1 MKYFFHGILF
11 SLFCLTGLQPVYTQT
26 NIDSLEVAL
35 QIEKNPVEKTIILLS
50 LTKEF
55 MSVNQEKALEYA
67 NEALEYSV
75 KSGYREGE
83 LRSLN
88 FLGELY
94 KDKTE
99 ITKAMDCAIKAETL
113 AEQLDNPLQKLS
125 AIYTLGNIY
134 AKLGNFE
141 KSSEIYYKCLRLN
154 EDINDP
160 VLNVRILNSF
170 GYVNHNLNNYDKAL
184 DFYFKALNKSKEIGY
199 SEGIAKG
206 LNNVAAIYGIKG
218 DNQKVSKYLSEAIA
232 LNIKEHKDESLAM
245 NFHNLGYNFQVLKEY
260 DSALY
265 YLNKSYE
272 LYQKL
277 NDAASVIYSKTALAE
292 FYFEVGDTEK
302 CKEIAEESL
311 KGARQYGLKRYLL
324 SSSELLSK
332 VYFLENDS
340 LKGYKY
346 QVLALLMKDSINIK
360 KSQTKL
366 SALEQQYEV
375 DSIAQKRQIA
385 QKRRNLIVI
394 ILVTSLIFI
403 IIIII
408 LMLSRMRIKARSVE
422 LENDKLE
429 MSLELRNKELTS
441 NVMSIMKKNNSL
453 WQIARKLKS
462 IQKEAV
468 KDETKMAIRKITKE
482 LNKAAKDEQ
491 WEEFEL
497 RFNQTHSDF
506 YDNLL
511 DKYPKLTPQEL
522 RLCAFLRLNMTTKE
536 ISELTGQRT
545 STIEMARTRL
555 RKKLNITNT
564 QTNLVAFLTKI

>member
-1 MKYFFHGILF
+1 MKYFFHGILLF
-11 SLFCLTGLQPVYTQT
+11 LFCLNGLQPVYTQT

-35 QIEKNPVEKTIILLS
+35 HIEKNPVEKTIILLS

-67 NEALEYSV
+67 NKALEYSV

-88 FLGELY
+88 FIGELY

-160 VLNVRILNSF
+160 VLNVRILNSI

-218 DNQKVSKYLSEAIA
+218 DNQKVSKYLSEAIT

-260 DSALY
+260 DSALF

-272 LYQKL
+272 LYKKL
-277 NDAASVIYSKTALAE
+277 NDTASVIYSKTALAE
-292 FYFEVGDTEK
+292 FYFEVGDIEK

-346 QVLALLMKDSINIK
+346 QVLALQMKDSINIK

-366 SALEQQYEV
+366 SALEQQYEL

-468 KDETKMAIRKITKE
+468 KEETKMAIRKITKE

>member
-366 SALEQQYEV
+366 SALEQQYEL